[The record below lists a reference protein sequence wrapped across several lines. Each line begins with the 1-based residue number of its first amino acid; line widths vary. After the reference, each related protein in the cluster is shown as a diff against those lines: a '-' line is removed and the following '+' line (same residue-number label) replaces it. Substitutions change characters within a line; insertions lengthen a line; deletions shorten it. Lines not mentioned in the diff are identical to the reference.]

1 MVPTLDDTCFHENSI
16 PNSELSRFIFT
27 IGFQPVTLQNH
38 ELVPLDQDY
47 FMMKSLR
54 SEMNFEKNA
63 DLQLTNIPLEN
74 TDEENIGLFQCALT
88 ECLGFF
94 CRSKLVFGSFHN
106 IILLFDPCPKSF
118 GLFQKIF
125 RWSKTFFD
133 LSKIILDLQKDRQ
146 KIPNS

>member
-1 MVPTLDDTCFHENSI
+1 MVPTLDNTCFHENLN

-63 DLQLTNIPLEN
+63 DLQLTNTPLEN

-94 CRSKLVFGSFHN
+94 VG
-106 IILLFDPCPKSF
+106 
-118 GLFQKIF
+118 
-125 RWSKTFFD
+125 
-133 LSKIILDLQKDRQ
+133 
-146 KIPNS
+146 PNWFLGHFTT